1 MGFSL
6 RAAVESVVEAPEE
19 AEILLGLER
28 RIPLS
33 RRHRLAR
40 RTPPHPRLCLLLKPL
55 PLTTLP
61 SLIPRLV
68 RVAQPR
74 ASDCFLSLEV
84 EALLHVLRR
93 LRRSLTGCPKVGRGF
108 ACFHIILIFR
118 VRVGHRQDK
127 VSVSLL
133 ADPGRTKEVQSW
145 WSWSKRVSSSLRRHK
160 RRDFIPRLKR
170 AGSPV

>member
-40 RTPPHPRLCLLLKPL
+40 RTPPHWRALAPHPRLCLLLKPL

-93 LRRSLTGCPKVGRGF
+93 RP
-108 ACFHIILIFR
+108 A
-118 VRVGHRQDK
+118 
-127 VSVSLL
+127 
-133 ADPGRTKEVQSW
+133 
-145 WSWSKRVSSSLRRHK
+145 
-160 RRDFIPRLKR
+160 
-170 AGSPV
+170 